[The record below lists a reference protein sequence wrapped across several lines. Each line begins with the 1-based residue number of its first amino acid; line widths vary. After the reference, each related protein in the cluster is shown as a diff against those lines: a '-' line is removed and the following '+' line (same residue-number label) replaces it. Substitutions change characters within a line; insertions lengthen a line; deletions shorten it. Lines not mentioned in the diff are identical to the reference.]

1 MKYNKLGRSGLKVSE
16 LSFGSWLTFGPTHD
30 TSSVKKCMRR
40 AFDLGINFFDNAE
53 AYAKGQSEVLMGDAI
68 KDFRREDLVLTTK
81 IYWGGNGPNDTGT
94 SWKRLVEG
102 SKNSLKRLKVE
113 YVDVIY
119 CHRYDPTTP
128 IDETVRAMDQIIRSG
143 HAFYWGTSEW
153 PAEQIEEA
161 YKIASL
167 LNCIP
172 PTAEQPEYNMFERKK
187 VEDSYLSLYKDY
199 GLGLTTWSPLAS
211 GILTGKYNN
220 GIPKNS
226 RLSQHEWL
234 RQELSSEKIEK
245 VKKLQAI
252 SNELDCSLAQLSIA
266 WCLKNPHVNT
276 VILGATSVDQLEENI
291 RAVDVKNRISDETMQ
306 RIERLLQ

>member
-30 TSSVKKCMRR
+30 LSAVKKCMRK
-40 AFDLGINFFDNAE
+40 AFDLGVNFFDNAE
-53 AYAKGQSEVLMGDAI
+53 AYAKGQSETLMGDAI
-68 KDFRREDLVLTTK
+68 REFKREDLVVTTK

-102 SKNSLKRLKVE
+102 TKNSLKRLKLD
-113 YVDVIY
+113 YVDIIY

-128 IDETVRAMDQIIRSG
+128 VEETVRAMDHIIRSG

-161 YKIASL
+161 YKTASV

-172 PTAEQPEYNMFERKK
+172 PTTEQPEYNMFERRK
-187 VEDSYLSLYKDY
+187 VEESYVPLYKNF

-220 GIPKNS
+220 GIPRNS

-234 RQELSSEKIEK
+234 KQELTAEKIEK
-245 VKKLQAI
+245 VKKLQTIAGD
-252 SNELDCSLAQLSIA
+252 LDCSLAQLAIA
-266 WCLKNPHVNT
+266 WCLRNPQVNT
-276 VILGATSVDQLEENI
+276 VILGATSVDQIEENI
-291 RAVDVKNRISDETMQ
+291 RAVDVKNRITEETYQ
-306 RIERLLQ
+306 RIDHILR